1 MFIGRFKALIT
12 SMRSQG
18 KSIGLFEKCCPL
30 PNMVSITNAT
40 TINATRQAAV
50 KHQTKHAV
58 RSVARIGLALITFL
72 SSRNRLIFVCI
83 LSPWLLCGRPEAL
96 MTFAS

>member
-1 MFIGRFKALIT
+1 
-12 SMRSQG
+12 MRSQR

-30 PNMVSITNAT
+30 PNTASITNAT

-50 KHQTKHAV
+50 KNQTKHAV

-72 SSRNRLIFVCI
+72 SSRNRLTFVCI
-83 LSPWLLCGRPEAL
+83 PSPYLLCGRPEAL
-96 MTFAS
+96 MAFAS